1 MPQLLHP
8 LQETSLSCRI
18 PYPQGTPD
26 QVIFGYKAKQTRI
39 GKIDRIVG
47 SHPVIVLAEGIFS
60 HRTAFHIECVSLHTG
75 LLMLMTHNGI
85 AEKHSIPGINFY
97 RNLLAGYDKRM
108 CFLRDT
114 AVERNNRNPAFQL
127 LGNQI
132 ELVMAEA
139 ADITPSDV

>member
-26 QVIFGYKAKQTRI
+26 QVIFGHKAKQTRI

-97 RNLLAGYDKRM
+97 RNLLAGVRQTDV
-108 CFLRDT
+108 FP
-114 AVERNNRNPAFQL
+114 ERYGCRAEQQESGLPASGKPDRTRN
-127 LGNQI
+127 
-132 ELVMAEA
+132 
-139 ADITPSDV
+139 D